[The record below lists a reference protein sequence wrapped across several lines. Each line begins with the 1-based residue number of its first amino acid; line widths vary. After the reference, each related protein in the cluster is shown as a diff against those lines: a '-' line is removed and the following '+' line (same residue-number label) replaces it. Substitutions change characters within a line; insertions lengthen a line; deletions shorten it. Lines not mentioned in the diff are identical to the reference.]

1 MIPYLKIVRQYER
14 IAIFTLGKYAGL
26 RQPGL
31 NLLFWPFHVTS
42 TVDLREEVMDIPRQ
56 TNITLDNAP
65 IDIDFLVYMRIMED
79 QAERAVLEVVDYH
92 AAVVGM
98 ATTTLRAVI
107 GEMNVDDVLSQRE
120 RINEDLRIK
129 LDEITGRWGI
139 KVTQVEISE
148 IEPARDIQE
157 AMNRQMSAE
166 RIRRGAV
173 TEAEG
178 IRQAAI
184 TVAEGEKQSAILRAE
199 GHRQSEILTAEGDQQ
214 AAILRAE
221 GFSTALD
228 RISNVAEEIDVNTL
242 SLQYFD
248 TLKALGSS
256 ESTKFIFPMEFTS
269 LLNPFINA
277 ATGAAAGN
285 SREGRLGETEDT
297 VPGGQ

>member
-1 MIPYLKIVRQYER
+1 MIPYIKIIRQYER
-14 IAIFTLGKYAGL
+14 MAIFTLGRYSGML
-26 RQPGL
+26 DPGL
-31 NLLFWPFHVTS
+31 KLLFWPFQVTQRL
-42 TVDLREEVMDIPRQ
+42 DLREEVLDIPRQ

-65 IDIDFLVYMRIMED
+65 IDIDFLVYMRIID
-79 QAERAVLEVVDYH
+79 HQAERAILEVVDYYS
-92 AAVVGM
+92 AVVGI

-120 RINEDLRIK
+120 RINEALRIK
-129 LDEITGRWGI
+129 LDEITERWGI
-139 KVTQVEISE
+139 KVTQVEIRE

-166 RIRRGAV
+166 RLRRASV

-178 IRQAAI
+178 TRQAAI
-184 TVAEGEKQSAILRAE
+184 TVAEGEKQAEILRAE

-228 RISNVAEEIDVNTL
+228 RINKVATGMDTNTL

-248 TLKALGSS
+248 TLKSLGDGA
-256 ESTKFIFPMEFTS
+256 STKFIFPMEFTN

-277 ATGAAAGN
+277 AARNGN
-285 SREGRLGETEDT
+285 SKEED
-297 VPGGQ
+297 